1 MSWFNHLGNGGTL
14 KCMYLEYVDMAS
26 KEEKLDEPLNDLD
39 DVQSVNGAAVVRRDG
54 LLIASNMGDDIND
67 DQVGAMT
74 ASTVGSGET
83 ASESLELGD
92 VEAVTIE
99 AENGK
104 LVATGAGDEGIL
116 AILTDDDVNMGLVKV
131 EMEKATKKIK
141 RVL

>member
-1 MSWFNHLGNGGTL
+1 
-14 KCMYLEYVDMAS
+14 MAS
-26 KEEKLDEPLNDLD
+26 KEEKLDEPLDDLD

-83 ASESLELGD
+83 ASESLEMGD